1 MLGFRG
7 ARAGARGLAPLLLL
21 TVIATAAGL
30 ARGQTF
36 PPALPPAPVRARDAG
51 AAPAVKELFVVTA
64 TACEVALDG
73 DGKVIDVEMTGTGR
87 IVAFDGASPRDTS
100 AAGRAR

>member
-1 MLGFRG
+1 MP
-7 ARAGARGLAPLLLL
+7 GARGLAPLLL
-21 TVIATAAGL
+21 TVIAAAAGL
-30 ARGQTF
+30 TPGQTF
-36 PPALPPAPVRARDAG
+36 PPALPPAGARDAG
-51 AAPAVKELFVVTA
+51 AAPAVRELFVVTA

-87 IVAFDGASPRDTS
+87 ILAFDGASPRDTS